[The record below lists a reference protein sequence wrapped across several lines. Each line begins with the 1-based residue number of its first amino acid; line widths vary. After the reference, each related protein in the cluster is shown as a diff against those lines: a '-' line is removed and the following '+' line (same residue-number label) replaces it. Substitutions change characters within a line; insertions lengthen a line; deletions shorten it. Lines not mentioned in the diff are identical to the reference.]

1 MQLCI
6 TINKIFQVAFNSILL
21 PFCKYFSMIYDIEQF
36 GIRLYS
42 KQDDFCKKPPLTYET
57 YNAILRQHLIQF
69 KNEIINIEKIL
80 MKQGINNNLL

>member
-1 MQLCI
+1 
-6 TINKIFQVAFNSILL
+6 
-21 PFCKYFSMIYDIEQF
+21 MIHDIEQF

-42 KQDDFCKKPPLTYET
+42 KQNDFSKKPPLTYET

-80 MKQGINNNLL
+80 MKQGINNNFL